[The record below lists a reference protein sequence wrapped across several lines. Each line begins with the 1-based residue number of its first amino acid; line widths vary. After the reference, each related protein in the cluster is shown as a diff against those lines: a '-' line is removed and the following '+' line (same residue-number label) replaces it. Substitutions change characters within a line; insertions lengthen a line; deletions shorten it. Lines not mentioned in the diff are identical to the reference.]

1 MSKIKKVGILT
12 GGGDCPG
19 LNAVIR
25 AVAKTAIVKYGLEVV
40 GIRKGYHGLYHK
52 DFVNLTLDN
61 VNEILGEGGTILK
74 SSNKDNLFQYPVR
87 DENGNI
93 VKKDGKIVYE
103 DVSGVGVQNLKDAG
117 IDALFILGGDG
128 TLTSGRDFSRL
139 GVNVIGIPKT
149 IDNDLNCTDYT
160 FGFDTA
166 VNIVAESLDRL
177 RTTAKSHGRIM
188 IAEIMGRGAGW
199 LTLHGGIAGAAD
211 VILLPEIP
219 YDVNKVAEK
228 IKADFENGKDFSI
241 VAVAEGAKPKDGE
254 AVVLKIRED
263 SPDPIRLGGIANV
276 LADQLEE
283 LCNNEARAV
292 ILGHVQ
298 RGGTT
303 SAKDR
308 VLSSRYG
315 YAAVELA
322 MEGKFG
328 NMVVLKGDQIG
339 YVSLEEVIGQENKKV
354 DPHSELVEM
363 AKALGVCFGD

>member
-1 MSKIKKVGILT
+1 MKEIKKIGILT

-25 AVAKTAIVKYGLEVV
+25 AVTKTAIEKYSLGVV

-52 DFVNLTLDN
+52 DFVDLTLDN
-61 VNEILGEGGTILK
+61 VNEIIGEGGTILK

-87 DENGNI
+87 DIDGKI
-93 VKKDGKIVYE
+93 VKRDGKIVYE
-103 DVSGVGVQNLKDAG
+103 DVSQVGVQNLKEAG

-128 TLTSGRDFSRL
+128 TLTSGRDFARL

-166 VNIVAESLDRL
+166 VEVAAESLDRL

-188 IAEIMGRGAGW
+188 VAEIMGRGAGH

-219 YDVNKVAEK
+219 FDIDVVAKK
-228 IKADFENGKDFSI
+228 IKKDFARGKDFCI
-241 VAVAEGAKPKDGE
+241 VACAEGAIPKNGE

-263 SPDPIRLGGIANV
+263 SPDPVRLGGVGAMV
-276 LADQLEE
+276 ADRLEE
-283 LCNNEARAV
+283 LCDNEARATV
-292 ILGHVQ
+292 LGHVQ

-303 SAKDR
+303 VAHDR

-322 MEGKFG
+322 MQGKFG
-328 NMVVLKGDQIG
+328 NMVVLKGDEIG
-339 YVSLEEVIGQENKKV
+339 YASLEDVIGQENKKV
-354 DPHSELVEM
+354 DPQGELVSM
-363 AKALGVCFGD
+363 AKALGICFGD

>member
-1 MSKIKKVGILT
+1 MAEIKKIAILT

-25 AVAKTAIVKYGLEVV
+25 AVTKTAIVKYNLEVV
-40 GIRKGYHGLYHK
+40 GIRRGYHGLYHK
-52 DFVNLTLDN
+52 DFVKLTLEN
-61 VNEILGEGGTILK
+61 VQDILSEGGTILK
-74 SSNKDNLFQYPVR
+74 SSNKDNLFKYPVR
-87 DENGNI
+87 DENGDI
-93 VKKDGKIVYE
+93 VKKDGEIVYE
-103 DVSGVGVQNLKDAG
+103 NVSEVAVKNLKEEG

-128 TLTSGRDFSRL
+128 TLTSGRDFSRM

-166 VNIVAESLDRL
+166 VNTIAESLDKI
-177 RTTAKSHGRIM
+177 RTTGRSHSRIM
-188 IAEIMGRGAGW
+188 VVELMGRGAGH
-199 LTLHGGIAGAAD
+199 LALHGGIAGAAD
-211 VILLPEIP
+211 AILIPEIP
-219 YDVNKVAEK
+219 YDINKVADK
-228 IKADFENGKDFSI
+228 IKADFKAGKDFAI

-276 LADQLEE
+276 VADQLEA
-283 LCNNEARAV
+283 LCNNEARST
-292 ILGHVQ
+292 ILGHTQ

-303 SAKDR
+303 AAQDR

-315 YAAVELA
+315 YAAVEFA

-328 NMVVLKGDQIG
+328 NMVILKDDKID
-339 YVSLEEVIGQENKKV
+339 YASLEEVIGQENKQV
-354 DPHSELVEM
+354 DPKGELVQM
-363 AKALGVCFGD
+363 AKALGVSFGD

>member
-1 MSKIKKVGILT
+1 MAEIKKVAIMT
-12 GGGDCPG
+12 GGGDCPS

-25 AVAKTAIVKYGLEVV
+25 AVTTTAIVKYGLEVV
-40 GIRKGYHGLYHK
+40 GIRRGYHGLYHK
-52 DFVNLTLDN
+52 DFISLTLDN
-61 VNEILGEGGTILK
+61 VQEIIGEGGSILK
-74 SSNKDNLFQYPVR
+74 SSNKDNLFKYPVR
-87 DENGNI
+87 DENGDI

-103 DVSGVGVQNLKDAG
+103 DVSHVGVQNLKDEG

-149 IDNDLNCTDYT
+149 IDNDLSCTDYT
-160 FGFDTA
+160 YGFDTA
-166 VNIVAESLDRL
+166 IGIVSSFLDSL

-188 IAEIMGRGAGW
+188 VAEVMGRGAGW

-211 VILLPEIP
+211 AILIPEIP
-219 YDVNKVAEK
+219 YDINKVAQK
-228 IKADFENGKDFSI
+228 IKADFAKGKDFAI

-254 AVVLKIRED
+254 AVVLKVRED

-276 LADQLEE
+276 VADQLEE
-283 LCNNEARAV
+283 LCGNEARAT

-298 RGGTT
+298 RGGST
-303 SAKDR
+303 SGHDR

-322 MEGKFG
+322 MQGKFG
-328 NMVVLKGDQIG
+328 NMVVLKGDKMG
-339 YVSLEEVIGQENKKV
+339 YESLEDVIGQQTKQV
-354 DPHSELVEM
+354 DPNGELIEM
-363 AKALGVCFGD
+363 AKAMGISFGD

>member
-1 MSKIKKVGILT
+1 MKEIKKIGILT

-25 AVAKTAIVKYGLEVV
+25 AVTKTAIEKYSLGVV

-52 DFVNLTLDN
+52 DFVDLTLDN
-61 VNEILGEGGTILK
+61 VNEIIGEGGTILK

-87 DENGNI
+87 DINGKI
-93 VKKDGKIVYE
+93 VKRDGKIVYE
-103 DVSGVGVQNLKDAG
+103 DVSQVGVQNLKEAG

-128 TLTSGRDFSRL
+128 TLTSGRDFARL

-166 VNIVAESLDRL
+166 VEVVADSLDRL

-188 IAEIMGRGAGW
+188 VAEIMGRGAGH

-219 YDVNKVAEK
+219 FDIDIVAEK
-228 IKADFENGKDFSI
+228 IKKDFARGKDFCI
-241 VAVAEGAKPKDGE
+241 VACAEGAIPKNGE

-263 SPDPIRLGGIANV
+263 SPDPVRLGGVGAMV
-276 LADQLEE
+276 ADRLEE
-283 LCNNEARAV
+283 LCNNEARATV
-292 ILGHVQ
+292 LGHVQ

-303 SAKDR
+303 VAHDR

-322 MEGKFG
+322 MQGKFG
-328 NMVVLKGDQIG
+328 NMVVLKGDEIG
-339 YVSLEEVIGQENKKV
+339 YASLEDVIGQENKKV
-354 DPHSELVEM
+354 DPQGELVSM
-363 AKALGVCFGD
+363 ARALGICFGD